1 MLGTFGTSEPPLTV
15 KDLLDELCDLP
26 LDTPIYTKVDCPHL
40 SPQVCRNVELLVD
53 GAFIYGVMIS

>member
-15 KDLLDELCDLP
+15 KDLLEELCDLP
-26 LDTPIYTKVDCPHL
+26 LDTPIYTKEDC
-40 SPQVCRNVELLVD
+40 PQVCRNVELLVD